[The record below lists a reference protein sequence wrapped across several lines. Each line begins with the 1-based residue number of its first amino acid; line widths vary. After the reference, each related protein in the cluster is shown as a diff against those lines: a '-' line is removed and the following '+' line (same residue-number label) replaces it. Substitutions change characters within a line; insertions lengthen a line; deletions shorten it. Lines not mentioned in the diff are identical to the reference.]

1 MKISIIYSSVT
12 GNTEKL
18 ARGIRAIF
26 SHNTHICSI
35 EQAPSSPLADL
46 YLLGFW
52 VRRGAP
58 DNRMAQF
65 MRTLQGQQVAF
76 FGTLG
81 AYPDSPHARKVIEAA
96 NELLTGNTVLGSFL
110 CQGKIHASLTKTLQT
125 DGALRMSHPMTP
137 ERIARHE
144 EAAKHP
150 DEEDIRQAQEYFQRL
165 AEGAKKTTIAQ
176 KERVE
181 TEGDNKN

>member
-52 VRRGAP
+52 VRKGAP
-58 DNRMAQF
+58 DSRMANF

-81 AYPDSPHARKVIEAA
+81 AYPDSPHALKVIEAA
-96 NELLTGNTVLGSFL
+96 NELLAGNTVLGSFL
-110 CQGKIHASLTKTLQT
+110 CQGKIHTSLTKALRT
-125 DGALRMSHPMTP
+125 DGALRTSHPMTP
-137 ERIARHE
+137 ERMARHK

-150 DEEDIRQAQEYFQRL
+150 DEEDIRRAQEYFT
-165 AEGAKKTTIAQ
+165 AIAHNLV
-176 KERVE
+176 R
-181 TEGDNKN
+181 